1 MRLLGRVG
9 AWIRQKT
16 CLAPTRCPGRDLLG
30 RRRARAV
37 ADGRR
42 ALLRD
47 MFENAKEKLVG
58 ERHPFRITGQGVPA
72 IEPELR
78 VAELAA

>member
-1 MRLLGRVG
+1 
-9 AWIRQKT
+9 
-16 CLAPTRCPGRDLLG
+16 LG

>member
-1 MRLLGRVG
+1 
-9 AWIRQKT
+9 
-16 CLAPTRCPGRDLLG
+16 
-30 RRRARAV
+30 
-37 ADGRR
+37 
-42 ALLRD
+42 

-58 ERHPFRITGQGVPA
+58 ERHPFRIIGQGVPA